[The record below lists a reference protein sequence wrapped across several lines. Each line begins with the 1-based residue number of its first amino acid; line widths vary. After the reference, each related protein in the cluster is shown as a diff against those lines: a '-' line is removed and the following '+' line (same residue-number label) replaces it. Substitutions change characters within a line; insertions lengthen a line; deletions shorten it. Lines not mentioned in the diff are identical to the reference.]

1 MSKIKPIGSEKL
13 QGIEKLQRIMEIAR
27 YKEAIPNSINETSSI
42 DYRITLADGN
52 TYEIVKERLGY
63 IIKKQINESTSDYID
78 VIKNRKHFSSYSA
91 AMRKLNLMAGE
102 LNRVNGISEGI
113 SLFTE
118 DKKYMLKTPQPK
130 MEAPTEAPSDLPPP
144 SPEPA
149 PAPAPEDAMPTPP
162 SDEELPMSPEGE
174 EMDMDM
180 DLPDMEDMGEEPIE
194 GGEGEPVTFKSI
206 QKLTGKLA
214 QKIRDYS
221 GEDELSSKD
230 VKYVINSILS
240 SLDLN
245 SLDEEDK
252 EEILTRFEGEEESDY
267 GMEDMGS
274 EEDEIDIDTEEEP
287 IEEPEGEMAEG
298 FMDEMEF
305 KEEDYVNSALD
316 SIFSESTI
324 EKVLKGY
331 VVINENE
338 KKFVNNK
345 KKEQKVI
352 LESKKVRYSKEIER
366 LSLTEAQ
373 AEISK
378 KIVNNFPF
386 ITFVGKTNKG
396 NLVFENKDK
405 QLKVSPQG
413 NIL

>member
-1 MSKIKPIGSEKL
+1 MSRIKPIGSEKL

-27 YKEAIPNSINETSSI
+27 YKETIPNSINETSSV
-42 DYRITLADGN
+42 DYKITLADGN
-52 TYEIVKERLGY
+52 RYEIVKERLGY
-63 IIKKQINESTSDYID
+63 IIKKEINESTSEYID
-78 VIKNRKHFSSYSA
+78 PIKNRKHFSSYSA
-91 AMRKLNLMAGE
+91 AMKKLNLMAGE
-102 LNRVNGISEGI
+102 INRVNGISEGI

-130 MEAPTEAPSDLPPP
+130 VEAPTEVPSDFP
-144 SPEPA
+144 PA
-149 PAPAPEDAMPTPP
+149 PEPAPEDAMPTPP

-174 EMDMDM
+174 ETSTDDFG
-180 DLPDMEDMGEEPIE
+180 DDGMGEEPSE
-194 GGEGEPVTFKSI
+194 GGEGGPVTFKSI

-221 GEDELSSKD
+221 GEEELSSKD

-245 SLDEEDK
+245 SLDEDDK
-252 EEILTRFEGEEESDY
+252 EEILTRFDGEEESDY

-274 EEDEIDIDTEEEP
+274 EETDVEDSEIDSDTEEEP
-287 IEEPEGEMAEG
+287 KPEEMGESW
-298 FMDEMEF
+298 MDEMEF
-305 KEEDYVNSALD
+305 KEEEYYKSALD
-316 SIFSESTI
+316 GIFNESTI
-324 EKVLKGY
+324 EKVLKNY

-338 KKFVNNK
+338 KKFLKDK
-345 KKEQKVI
+345 KKTQKI
-352 LESKKVRYSKEIER
+352 ISESKKAKYSKEIDR
-366 LSLTEAQ
+366 LALTKKQ
-373 AEISK
+373 KEISNR
-378 KIVNNFPF
+378 IVENFPF

-396 NLVFENKDK
+396 NLIFENNNK